1 MTAEKSRLIVSD
13 AIRERQKTQND
24 IIYRYIDRNQKP
36 IRLNALHCD
45 EIKLFFSTLSHP
57 IEIGIKQK
65 KMTSKKDEYIQK
77 WIQMKWVPANYSAY
91 FLTKPRHT
99 FRAFGV
105 LRFNSGDSSNA
116 IFNSKFLIFF
126 FPFGMKKISS
136 FYWMSKER
144 KRLRGA
150 FITFHSCQDS
160 TEFIQEFFTLFW
172 IWLIFGS
179 K

>member
-1 MTAEKSRLIVSD
+1 MLCIV
-13 AIRERQKTQND
+13 
-24 IIYRYIDRNQKP
+24 
-36 IRLNALHCD
+36 
-45 EIKLFFSTLSHP
+45 IKLNSFFPHYRIQSKLELSRKTWP
-57 IEIGIKQK
+57 LK
-65 KMTSKKDEYIQK
+65 KIQK

-126 FPFGMKKISS
+126 SPFGMKKISS

-160 TEFIQEFFTLFW
+160 TEFIQEFFNPFLNMVNIRLKIILMAIINHMVFSRSISPFFPFHVFHNLLTP
-172 IWLIFGS
+172 
-179 K
+179 KP